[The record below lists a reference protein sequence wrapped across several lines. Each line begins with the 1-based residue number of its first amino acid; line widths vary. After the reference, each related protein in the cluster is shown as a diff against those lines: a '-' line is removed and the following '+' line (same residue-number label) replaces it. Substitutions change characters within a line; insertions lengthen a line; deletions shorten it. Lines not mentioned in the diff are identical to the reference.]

1 MTNTEGLVEKMRKFI
16 RASGRFFAELVL
28 SIPELILV
36 FIRGMVLTGKW
47 LIQGVRYL
55 LEGL

>member
-1 MTNTEGLVEKMRKFI
+1 MTNKDGPVEKMRKFI
-16 RASGRFFAELVL
+16 RASGRFFTELVL
-28 SIPELILV
+28 WVPELILV

-55 LEGL
+55 LEAL